1 MGSNGK
7 SLTTKVVGLDDT
19 SIWTYGRPNSDQGAR
34 RYGPRNASCVDK
46 SEIRQIIFWGCFGI
60 LSSFPRKAINTKVN
74 IILLHTTWTP
84 NLHYL
89 ESGRGRYG
97 AGKEG
102 LRIRKIWTRLILWK
116 PSFLLSQGGSRARQG
131 GARPKAPQEHK
142 YNPLGVPRWL
152 PIDIH
157 SSESRRR
164 SPQGGGRR
172 GLAATP
178 PELEDGEDWSSS
190 DASTTFNGTMLSIL
204 ME

>member
-1 MGSNGK
+1 VEFEKGNGMVK
-7 SLTTKVVGLDDT
+7 PELLEERIFN
-19 SIWTYGRPNSDQGAR
+19 SITWAPRIW
-34 RYGPRNASCVDK
+34 GPWDNLFDCSCVL
-46 SEIRQIIFWGCFGI
+46 RI
-60 LSSFPRKAINTKVN
+60 LSSFPRKAMNTKVN

-116 PSFLLSQGGSRARQG
+116 PIFLLSQGGSRARQG

-178 PELEDGEDWSSS
+178 PELEDGED
-190 DASTTFNGTMLSIL
+190 
-204 ME
+204 

>member
-1 MGSNGK
+1 MAPE
-7 SLTTKVVGLDDT
+7 SLR
-19 SIWTYGRPNSDQGAR
+19 SQ
-34 RYGPRNASCVDK
+34 
-46 SEIRQIIFWGCFGI
+46 SEIRTDYLPRPIWRSYIRFQGKKWIPKLKIISW
-60 LSSFPRKAINTKVN
+60 
-74 IILLHTTWTP
+74 HTNWTP

-89 ESGRGRYG
+89 ESGHGRYG
-97 AGKEG
+97 AGNEG

-116 PSFLLSQGGSRARQG
+116 PSLLLSQGISRGRQG
-131 GARPKAPQEHK
+131 GAHPKAPQGHK
-142 YNPLGVPRWL
+142 YNPLVTPRLL

-172 GLAATP
+172 GLAAAP
-178 PELEDGEDWSSS
+178 PELEDSEDWSSS